1 MALGKLVIEAGFPPG
16 VINLIVGLADVGKAL
31 AEHMDVAK
39 ISFTGSTSAG
49 RQVQVAAANSNFKRC
64 TLEMGGKSASLV
76 FEDADLET
84 ALTAMSMAFLVNT
97 TQICAATTR
106 LLVQKSIA
114 EDFLA
119 SLKSRFEQFTSGD
132 PLAAETFMGPLADQ
146 DQFRRVKSFIEQGRQ
161 ETGVQVVT
169 GGSMPEAQAT
179 GGFFVTP
186 TIFFNPSTDS
196 SVWREEIF
204 GPVLCVRTFETE
216 EEAIDM
222 ANDSK
227 YGLAGSVYTSDVRRG
242 LRVSAALQA
251 GSVGIN
257 QPVVPDIRV
266 PFGGFKESGI
276 GREGGK
282 EGLMAYLES
291 KTISLKLN

>member
-1 MALGKLVIEAGFPPG
+1 
-16 VINLIVGLADVGKAL
+16 
-31 AEHMDVAK
+31 
-39 ISFTGSTSAG
+39 
-49 RQVQVAAANSNFKRC
+49 
-64 TLEMGGKSASLV
+64 MGGKSASLV

-84 ALTAMSMAFLVNT
+84 ALGAMSMAFLVNT

-106 LLVQKSIA
+106 LLVHKSIA
-114 EDFLA
+114 DDFMA
-119 SLKSRFEQFTSGD
+119 SLKPRFEQFASGD
-132 PLAAETFMGPLADQ
+132 PLAAGTFMGPLADQ
-146 DQFRRVKSFIEQGRQ
+146 DQHRRVRRFIEQGSR
-161 ETGVQVVT
+161 EAGVEVVA

-179 GGFFVTP
+179 GGFFATP
-186 TIFFNPSTDS
+186 TIFLNPPTDS

-216 EEAIDM
+216 EEAIKM
-222 ANDSK
+222 ANDSM

-257 QPVVPDIRV
+257 QPVIPDIRV

-291 KTISLKLN
+291 KTVSLKLI